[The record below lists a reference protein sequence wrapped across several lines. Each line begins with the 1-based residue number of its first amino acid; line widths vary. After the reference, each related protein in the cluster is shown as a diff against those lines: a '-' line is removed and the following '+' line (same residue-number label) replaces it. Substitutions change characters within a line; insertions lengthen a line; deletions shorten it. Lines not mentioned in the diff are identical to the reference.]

1 MFNDK
6 LWLNLGKSYDFILST
21 DGRIV
26 PEDLSPS
33 RLKLEPVS
41 DGFTIHN
48 ITGIRTQIVRRLDDQ
63 GYEIRRRMHF
73 DITTIHCKTNVRS
86 VGHYHVRSGH
96 IVYINDST
104 IFVPPAR
111 DTNTIVPRGSHD
123 SDVQLRLSLNIMNS
137 EIGVQ
142 LANLGNADLSLRL
155 TAFAAFFGAD
165 LTARVVEP
173 ANKLPRMA
181 GSEGLPLFRESD
193 NSKGCLPY
201 NHVYPDSVLVVERG
215 DCTFLEKLLQARHT
229 GAAGVL
235 VISDDETAINPTADA
250 QEAEEAG
257 DISDAGLL
265 LLTKTAG
272 NVLLNLMETIDM
284 LGTGQVMVAIHR
296 DPLAESSN
304 RGTTYQKPQGEE
316 APDVSEE
323 VENENKDRNQDTTD
337 LRILYINGHPLLN
350 TRLLV

>member
-1 MFNDK
+1 
-6 LWLNLGKSYDFILST
+6 
-21 DGRIV
+21 
-26 PEDLSPS
+26 
-33 RLKLEPVS
+33 
-41 DGFTIHN
+41 
-48 ITGIRTQIVRRLDDQ
+48 
-63 GYEIRRRMHF
+63 MHF
-73 DITTIHCKTNVRS
+73 DITTIHCKTNVRL

-111 DTNTIVPRGSHD
+111 DTNTVVPRGSRG

-142 LANLGNADLSLRL
+142 LANLGNPDLSLRL

-250 QEAEEAG
+250 QETEEAG
-257 DISDAGLL
+257 DISDVGLL